1 VAAGIRVRNPDI
13 GDIRHYS
20 VSRGH
25 DDPLSAVR
33 NKSGHTSQDL
43 GMATHSSV
51 EIFMQTIKVL
61 LDPADS
67 VVGVLGPST

>member
-1 VAAGIRVRNPDI
+1 MDTDI

-33 NKSGHTSQDL
+33 NESGHTLQDL
-43 GMATHSSV
+43 LIAPHPRV
-51 EIFMQTIKVL
+51 DILNKKVKVL
-61 LDPADS
+61 VFPADK
-67 VVGVLGPST
+67 GTGDAGPH